1 MVKAVDTKVII
12 ETDKDEF
19 VEKDGILLPTKA
31 LMREYMKKHDRR
43 IIDQNYDNHIRHGCV
58 RSVGNKARRD
68 AEGVKEG
75 DFVFFNRHD
84 GVEFDL
90 DGTHYIGI
98 DWNLILCIYRK

>member
-1 MVKAVDTKVII
+1 MVKAYGTKVII

-19 VEKDGILLPTKA
+19 VEQNGILMPTKA
-31 LMREYMKKHDRR
+31 LMREYMKQKDKRM
-43 IIDQNYDNHIRHGCV
+43 IDENYDNHIRHGCV

-68 AEGVKEG
+68 DMGVKDG

-84 GVEFDL
+84 GVEFDHE
-90 DGTHYIGI
+90 GVHYIGI